1 MRDQEIHSFV
11 AKMPNRPGALHQ
23 AAEIITRYGGNIN
36 RINFDRRIDPQTV
49 FFEVTCEPAA
59 YRKMASDLEQIGYL
73 QTSLAPP
80 SFLKFRLFL
89 PHQTGALF
97 EFLCFTTDAGA
108 NIAYID
114 FDDSGIHPDRVT
126 MSLDVAES
134 SVANALLNT
143 LKSRYRLEILEYDT
157 TGDRLDNTVF
167 YLRFAQKIR
176 PLIGEAEDAFLLS
189 FLHDINHIVQE
200 LASRGKDPKTV
211 FRSIFETG
219 KTLHTTIREGFY
231 ADIQQIPLPG
241 DARLYCFQPPCG
253 GNIFLI
259 DSPEEQVLIDTG
271 YGIYYPDIVD
281 MLGQLGLREKG
292 IARIVITHA
301 DADHCGAG
309 GLFGVPAMMHPGTL
323 SIIREANRAYGSRS
337 EDSILEEVYTTM
349 INLFSRFT
357 PPEQYILIP
366 EEGDGERGEFPVL
379 ERLTLGGIHFEVL
392 GSFGG
397 HLYGQIFLYAPETGL
412 LFSADSLMNFASFSA
427 ERKDYNSLADF
438 LVTSVNVDSELARTE
453 RQMLT
458 HLASVSST
466 ETSRPFLVCGGHG
479 AVSNFMDGRLQV
491 YGDVRRYTPPSRAP

>member
-1 MRDQEIHSFV
+1 
-11 AKMPNRPGALHQ
+11 MPNRPGALHE

-49 FFEVTCEPAA
+49 FFEVTSEQET
-59 YRKMASDLEQIGYL
+59 YRKMAADLEQIGYL

-80 SFLKFRLFL
+80 SFLKFHLFL
-89 PHQTGALF
+89 PHRTGALF
-97 EFLCFTTDAGA
+97 EFLRFTTDAGA
-108 NIAYID
+108 NIAYVD
-114 FDDSGIHPDRVT
+114 FDDSGMHPDRVT
-126 MSLDVAES
+126 ISLDVAES
-134 SVANALLNT
+134 SVANGLLDT

-189 FLHDINHIVQE
+189 FLHDVNHIVQE

-211 FRSIFETG
+211 FKSIIETG
-219 KTLHTTIREGFY
+219 RTLHATVRERFY
-231 ADIQQIPLPG
+231 ADVQQIPLPG
-241 DARLYCFQPPCG
+241 ETRLYCFQLPCG

-259 DSPEEQVLIDTG
+259 DSPGEQVLIDTG

-281 MLGQLGLREKG
+281 MLGQLGLRETG
-292 IARIVITHA
+292 IVRIVITHA

-309 GLFGVPAMMHPGTL
+309 GLFGVPAMMHPATL

-349 INLFSRFT
+349 INLFSRFS

-366 EEGDGERGEFPVL
+366 EKGEGERGGFPVL
-379 ERLTLGGIHFEVL
+379 ERLTLGGIRFEVL
-392 GSFGG
+392 GSLGG
-397 HLYGQIFLYAPETGL
+397 HLCGQIFLYAPDAGL
-412 LFSADSLMNFASFSA
+412 LFSADSLMNFASFSE
-427 ERKDYNSLADF
+427 ERKNYNSLADF
-438 LVTSVNVDSELARTE
+438 LVTSVNVDSELARAE

-458 HLASVSST
+458 HLASSAPAGSP
-466 ETSRPFLVCGGHG
+466 RPFLVCGGHG
-479 AVSNFMDGRLQV
+479 AVSYFKDGGLQV
-491 YGDVRRYTPPSRAP
+491 YGDVQRYMPPSCVP

>member
-1 MRDQEIHSFV
+1 
-11 AKMPNRPGALHQ
+11 MPNRPGALHR

-49 FFEVTCEPAA
+49 FFEVMCDRAA
-59 YRKMASDLEQIGYL
+59 YREMAADLEKIGYL

-80 SFLKFRLFL
+80 SFLKFHVYL

-97 EFLCFTTDAGA
+97 EFLSFTTDAGA

-114 FDDSGIHPDRVT
+114 FDDSGMHPDRVT

-134 SVANALLNT
+134 QVANALLNT

-176 PLIGEAEDAFLLS
+176 PLIGETEDAFLLS

-200 LASRGKDPKTV
+200 LASRGKDPETV
-211 FRSIFETG
+211 FQSILETG
-219 KTLHTTIREGFY
+219 KRLHATIREGFY
-231 ADIQQIPLPG
+231 ADIQQIPLSEG
-241 DARLYCFQPPCG
+241 NCLYCIQPPCG
-253 GNIFLI
+253 GNLFLI

-281 MLGQLGLREKG
+281 MLGQLGLREKAG
-292 IARIVITHA
+292 LSRIFITHA

-309 GLFGVPAMMHPGTL
+309 SLFAVPAMMHPGTL

-349 INLFSRFT
+349 INLFSRFS
-357 PPEQYILIP
+357 PPEQYILFP
-366 EEGDGERGEFPVL
+366 ETGDEERGGFPVL
-379 ERLTLGGIHFEVL
+379 ERFAIGGICFEVL
-392 GSFGG
+392 GSLGG
-397 HLYGQIFLYAPETGL
+397 HMYGQIFLFAPDAGI
-412 LFSADSLMNFASFSA
+412 LFSADSLMNFASFSE
-427 ERKDYNSLADF
+427 ERKNYNSLADF
-438 LVTSVNVDSELARTE
+438 LVTSVNVDSNLARTE

-458 HLASVSST
+458 RLASVSSA

-479 AVSNFMDGRLQV
+479 AVSYFQNGRLHV
-491 YGDVRRYTPPSRAP
+491 YGEVQRYTPPSHAP